1 MRGGKSGGVWGGG
14 FWKETLC
21 WQQNF
26 KYPTRH
32 YTPTPQA
39 EAGLVFTISLLAR
52 ASLFGVVLVI
62 FTLFHALV
70 RVLFHSASHVIA
82 ECPLHKLSS
91 MLYLYFSITHS
102 FVHLFNQ
109 QVFAEHMACA
119 NHYLRKRDRT
129 LKAWLPSLQ
138 ESLLCPLPTLPS
150 PRARV
155 PSRTPREKDLS
166 LKTAF
171 SKWICFLICP
181 LWIDFDCNFQFEPN
195 RLTKL
200 FITTSEGYF
209 RWGLDGNSNWGWFEH
224 LGITL

>member
-32 YTPTPQA
+32 YTPTPRA
-39 EAGLVFTISLLAR
+39 EAGLAFTISLLAR

-82 ECPLHKLSS
+82 EYPLHRLSS

-109 QVFAEHMACA
+109 QVFAEHIACA

-129 LKAWLPSLQ
+129 LKARRNSHPSRNLF
-138 ESLLCPLPTLPS
+138 CVPS
-150 PRARV
+150 P
-155 PSRTPREKDLS
+155 P
-166 LKTAF
+166 
-171 SKWICFLICP
+171 CP
-181 LWIDFDCNFQFEPN
+181 APGPECHP
-195 RLTKL
+195 
-200 FITTSEGYF
+200 
-209 RWGLDGNSNWGWFEH
+209 
-224 LGITL
+224 